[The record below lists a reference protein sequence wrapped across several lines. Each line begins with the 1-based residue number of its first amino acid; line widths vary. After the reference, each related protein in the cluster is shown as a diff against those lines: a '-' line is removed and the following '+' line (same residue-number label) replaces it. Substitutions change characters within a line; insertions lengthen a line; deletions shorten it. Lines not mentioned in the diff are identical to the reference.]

1 MKRILA
7 LSMILL
13 LGLSGSVWAY
23 SINYSFA
30 VDGTGNGYTSPYA
43 GASVESFDSV
53 YWNGSAWVGFDLFM
67 GMTGSG
73 DFVTGSVANNYAA
86 PYGISGPDS
95 TQYVTVPQ
103 PLDPGFSTGM
113 SFFAFLPATYNYLG
127 LWWGSVDTYNEIRF
141 YSQGSLTPHT
151 IITGPAAINPSTAN
165 GNQTAPSTNL
175 YVNILDLPDF
185 DSFEMRSTN
194 YAFEAD
200 NIAVMYVPEPAT
212 MLLLAL
218 GLIGITGIRRKM

>member
-1 MKRILA
+1 MKKILV
-7 LSMILL
+7 LSVILL
-13 LGLSGSVWAY
+13 LGLSGSAEAY

-30 VDGTGNGYTSPYA
+30 VDATGNGYTSPYA
-43 GASVESFDSV
+43 TASVESFDNV
-53 YWNGSAWVGFDLFM
+53 YWDSVAWKGFDLFV
-67 GMTGSG
+67 GMMGSG
-73 DFVTGSVANNYAA
+73 DFVTGSMTNNYAA

-103 PLDPGFSTGM
+103 PFDPNFSTGM
-113 SFFAFLPATYNYLG
+113 SFFAFLPGTYNYLG

-141 YSQGSLTPHT
+141 YSQGSSTPHT
-151 IITGPAAINPSTAN
+151 IITGSQAINPSAAN

-175 YVNILDLPDF
+175 YVNILNLPNF
-185 DSFEMRSTN
+185 DSFEIRSTN

-212 MLLLAL
+212 MFLLAL
-218 GLIGITGIRRKM
+218 GLIGLAGIRRKL